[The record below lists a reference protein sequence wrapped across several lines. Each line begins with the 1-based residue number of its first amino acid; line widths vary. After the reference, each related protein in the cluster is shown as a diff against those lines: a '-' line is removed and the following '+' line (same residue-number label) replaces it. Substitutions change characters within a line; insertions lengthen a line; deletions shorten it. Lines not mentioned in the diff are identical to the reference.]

1 MYPCV
6 TCLCG
11 YPLGDIYRLYLAMK
25 ADVVKARADCLPQY
39 AALSDADEP
48 LEKIL
53 DQLGLD
59 QLCCR
64 VRIMTNVEFNS
75 IW

>member
-1 MYPCV
+1 MYPAGI
-6 TCLCG
+6 CLCG

-25 ADVVKARADCLPQY
+25 ADVIKTQANIKPQY
-39 AALSDADEP
+39 AALASSTEP

-53 DQLGLD
+53 DALMLD

-64 VRIMTNVEFNS
+64 SRILTNVEFNS
-75 IW
+75 IY

>member
-1 MYPCV
+1 
-6 TCLCG
+6 
-11 YPLGDIYRLYLAMK
+11 MK
-25 ADVVKARADCLPQY
+25 ADIIKARADCQPQY

-53 DQLGLD
+53 DDLGLD